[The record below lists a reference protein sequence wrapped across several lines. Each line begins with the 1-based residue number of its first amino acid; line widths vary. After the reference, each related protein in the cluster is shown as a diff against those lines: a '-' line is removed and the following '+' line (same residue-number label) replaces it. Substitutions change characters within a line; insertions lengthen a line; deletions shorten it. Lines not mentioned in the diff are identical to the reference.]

1 MILKRGTGNGEQGTG
16 NGERGAGNKHGDR
29 ENEKKRN
36 KTQVEPKLYK
46 SLYFQFS
53 VLFPFFIFPFPVLV
67 PHSTFPVLVTF
78 FTTQEDSE
86 RRLKTI

>member
-16 NGERGAGNKHGDR
+16 NGEQGTSTGIGKMK
-29 ENEKKRN
+29 KKRN

>member
-1 MILKRGTGNGEQGTG
+1 MILKRGTGNVEQGTG
-16 NGERGAGNKHGDR
+16 NGEQGTSTEIGKMK
-29 ENEKKRN
+29 KKRN
-36 KTQVEPKLYK
+36 KTQVEPKPYK